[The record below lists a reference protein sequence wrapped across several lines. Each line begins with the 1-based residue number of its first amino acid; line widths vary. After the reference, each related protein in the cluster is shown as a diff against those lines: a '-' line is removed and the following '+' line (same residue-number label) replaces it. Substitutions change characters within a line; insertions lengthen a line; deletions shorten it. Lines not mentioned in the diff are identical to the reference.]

1 MSPDEKRKLES
12 KKNQLADLIKDLQNG
27 TLHLEDLDEDTKNG
41 LASLFLGN

>member
-1 MSPDEKRKLES
+1 M
-12 KKNQLADLIKDLQNG
+12 KNVSLKVKNADLIKDLQNG